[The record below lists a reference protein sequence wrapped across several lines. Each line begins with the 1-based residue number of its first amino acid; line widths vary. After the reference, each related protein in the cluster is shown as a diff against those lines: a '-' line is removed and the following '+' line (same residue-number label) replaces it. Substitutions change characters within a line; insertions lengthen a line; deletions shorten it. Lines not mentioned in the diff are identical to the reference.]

1 MDGRPRPCALTEL
14 PYAARM
20 KAIQFDAYGGSEV
33 LHVVDVAAPQPAAN
47 QVRVRVHAV
56 GVNPMEIKIRSGA
69 MKDFVPTAFPAIP
82 GMELAGTID
91 ELGSGVTGLEVG
103 DAVLGW
109 SETGAYA
116 EHALATQ
123 VVAKPAGLA
132 WDVAAAIP
140 VAVDTAHRVLEL
152 LAVTTGDTVL
162 IHGGAGVVGAMAVQ
176 LAILRGARVVATASP
191 ADQDYVRSLGATA
204 VTYGDGLAARI
215 AALGLPARP
224 GAPHGID
231 AVLDAAGKGAL
242 PVSIEL
248 RGDASRIVTI
258 ADMGAQALGIPFSAG
273 QPGDR
278 NLPRVADVAKLVAAG
293 TVQVPIG
300 AHFSLADAP
309 KAQDQ
314 VAAGGQRGKV
324 ILSVA

>member
-1 MDGRPRPCALTEL
+1 
-14 PYAARM
+14 M
-20 KAIQFDAYGGSEV
+20 KAIQFDAYGGTEV
-33 LHVVDVAAPQPAAN
+33 LHAVDVAEPHPAAT

-56 GVNPMEIKIRSGA
+56 GVNPMELKIRSGA
-69 MKDFVPTAFPAIP
+69 MKDFMPTTFPATP

-91 ELGSGVTGLEVG
+91 EVGSGVTDWTVG
-103 DAVLGW
+103 DEVYGW
-109 SETGAYA
+109 SDTGAYA
-116 EHALATQ
+116 EHALASQ
-123 VVAKPAGLA
+123 VVRKPAGLA
-132 WDVAAAIP
+132 WDAAAATPVAA
-140 VAVDTAHRVLEL
+140 DTAQRVLTQ

-176 LAILRGARVVATASP
+176 LAILRGARVVASASP
-191 ADQDYVRSLGATA
+191 ADQDYVRSLGATP
-204 VTYGDGLAARI
+204 VTYGDGLAERI
-215 AALGLPARP
+215 AALKLPARD

-248 RGDASRIVTI
+248 RGGKTRIVTI

-273 QPGDR
+273 QASDR
-278 NLPRVADVAKLVAAG
+278 NLPALEANGKLVAAG
-293 TVQVPIG
+293 KLEVAVG
-300 AHFSLADAP
+300 ARFPLANARQ
-309 KAQDQ
+309 AQDQ